1 MKKIIIYSAMAL
13 ATSLGMSSCGD
24 NFLKLDPTGSVSE
37 GTLMTEEGIDWVL
50 TGAYASFNGMTQTGW
65 MGYASLANY
74 VYGDVMGADANKG
87 SIANDQTDFTQ
98 LETYSFNSSNGYI
111 SGKWNGIY
119 EAVKRCNNV
128 MSMVNRYGD
137 GLTNAEQIIGQ
148 AQFIKA
154 VWLFDGIKNFGA
166 SIPYV
171 SVEDYEAN
179 TDPQVTNID
188 EGGNY
193 IYIWD
198 KVEADLKDAINK
210 LPATWPANESGRA
223 TSWMAKAVLAKLY
236 IFWSS
241 PYNGNNGSG
250 TNHWGD
256 AKALLQEIIN
266 NGVDAKGNKYQLIK
280 NYGDLFDATS
290 ADCDWGGEGV
300 FDVQLTIAGTQ
311 TNTNA
316 PVSNPAIGPQGLG
329 GWGFYQPTYDFV
341 QNFIV
346 DANGLPLS
354 AKEYRAKP
362 VLSKVKAGTSDGV
375 ETDLTVAVDPRL
387 DFAIGRFGIPFM
399 DYGVP
404 LKTGGWVR
412 DPTNGGLYMNK
423 KYLPQKS
430 EKGSTSVATAS
441 VSSSKNLHLIRFADI
456 LLMYAE
462 CLIHDGQFDEAISY
476 INQVRSRAANDIYT
490 VAEFEDVYK
499 ASVDEEKGEKWTDI
513 APSGLKFEN
522 KTNNGSDVNETVS
535 NYRLGLYPTSGNT
548 EATATAALRA
558 ERRIEL
564 SLEGH
569 RWYDLCRW
577 GIASTELNDYVSY
590 ENNFFGTKFQAY
602 GGYVMLPIPFTEIAY
617 AQGRIVQNADWK

>member
-24 NFLKLDPTGSVSE
+24 GFLKLDPAGSVSE

-50 TGAYASFNGMTQTGW
+50 TGAYASLNGMTQTGW
-65 MGYASLANY
+65 MGYASMANY
-74 VYGDVMGADANKG
+74 VFGDVMGADANKG

-128 MSMVNRYGD
+128 ISMVNRYGD
-137 GLTNAEQIIGQ
+137 GLANADQIIGQ

-154 VWLFDGIKNFGA
+154 AWLFDGIKNFGA
-166 SIPYV
+166 AIPYV

-210 LPATWPANESGRA
+210 LPATWPAGQYGRA
-223 TSWMAKAVLAKLY
+223 TSWMAKALLAKLY
-236 IFWSS
+236 LFWSS

-250 TNHWGD
+250 ASHWSE
-256 AKALLQEIIN
+256 AKSLFKEIIDS
-266 NGVDAKGNKYQLIK
+266 GKDAQGNPYKLINK
-280 NYGDLFDATS
+280 YGDLFDAN
-290 ADCDWGGEGV
+290 APDCDWGGEGV
-300 FDVQLTIAGTQ
+300 FDVQLTISGTQ

-354 AKEYRAKP
+354 PDNYRALP
-362 VLSKVKAGTSDGV
+362 VLSKVKAGTADEV

-387 DFAIGRFGIPFM
+387 DFAIGRFGVPFM
-399 DYGVP
+399 DYGTP
-404 LKTGGWVR
+404 MKTGGWVR

-423 KYLPQKS
+423 KYLPMKS
-430 EKGSTSVATAS
+430 DKGSTAVQTAA
-441 VSSSKNLHLIRFADI
+441 VSSAKNLHLIRFADV

-462 CLIHDGQFDEAISY
+462 CLIHDGSYDEAITY
-476 INQVRSRAANDIYT
+476 INQVRTRAANDFVAADATT
-490 VAEFEDVYK
+490 VGTYILDDKVNSTTK
-499 ASVDEEKGEKWTDI
+499 AGT
-513 APSGLKFEN
+513 AG
-522 KTNNGSDVNETVS
+522 
-535 NYRLGLYPTSGNT
+535 NYRIGLYPDTGNN
-548 EATATAALRA
+548 EASATAALRA

-577 GIASTELNDYVSY
+577 GVASSELNDYVAY
-590 ENNFFGTKFQAY
+590 ENGFFGTKFQTY
-602 GGYVMLPIPFTEIAY
+602 GGYVMLPIPFTEITY
-617 AQGRIVQNADWK
+617 AKGRIKQNADWQ